1 MPKTEIS
8 TKKKNI
14 LELLPKELQSYI
26 GEKNIQKI
34 EELTPFMQE
43 KTIELYKNCQKEGL
57 FFDIVSGRRSFEEES
72 EIYNL
77 YAEKYPSCQIAIP
90 GTSEHEFGKAID
102 IIVDNN
108 LSNSEKYTK
117 IGRIWQAMGY
127 YWGGDDIDE
136 YWHFD
141 LSNGENL

>member
-1 MPKTEIS
+1 MLKNKLNIFEEIKS
-8 TKKKNI
+8 
-14 LELLPKELQSYI
+14 LPDDLFDYIGKENMNKIKELH
-26 GEKNIQKI
+26 
-34 EELTPFMQE
+34 PFMQE

-77 YAEKYPSCQIAIP
+77 YVEKYPACQLAIP
-90 GTSEHEFGKAID
+90 GTGEHELGKAID

-108 LSNSEKYTK
+108 LSNSGKYTK
-117 IGRIWQAMGY
+117 IGKIWQSMGY